1 MSTDGNNSKI
11 GNKCVSL
18 ESRHIEI
25 SKMKTRVICE
35 IHWYRE
41 KPTVYK
47 ICVTYLSVGYTH
59 DVPNENNSH
68 IVHVGLHLI
77 PFAK

>member
-47 ICVTYLSVGYTH
+47 IEICVTYLAVGYTH
-59 DVPNENNSH
+59 DVPKEKY
-68 IVHVGLHLI
+68 VQFVFL
-77 PFAK
+77 